1 MTRSKLRLSLFAVSA
16 VAWSLA
22 PVDAQ
27 VVDDPILKGAI
38 DIHSHLDPDGYGPGH
53 NGRMMDVLDMAKMA
67 KEAGMRGFVIK
78 MHYDQT
84 ADDAY
89 IVRKLYPDLEVFGG
103 IGTNFATGG
112 LNPAAIRQMADVKGG
127 WGRIVWMPT
136 WDAKHYVEHNG
147 NDRPFITVARN
158 GGLTPEAKALIAAV
172 AEVNGKTRVSN
183 GQMVIATGH
192 NAPEE
197 VLLMVKE
204 ARALGLRV
212 VVTHPLLE
220 SVGMSVGEMKQAVEM
235 GAYLEFVTAFTRQ
248 ETTIKEYVAAIREI
262 GPEHCIVS
270 SDKGQGRGDEGH
282 EGLSVS
288 HVAGLAEAAQ
298 ILRRNGFTEAELDM
312 MFKSNPAK
320 LLGLPVL

>member
-1 MTRSKLRLSLFAVSA
+1 MNDQKTLGLLAALALACGVAHAQQPPVTDPVLR
-16 VAWSLA
+16 
-22 PVDAQ
+22 
-27 VVDDPILKGAI
+27 GAI
-38 DIHSHLDPDGYGPGH
+38 DVHAHLDPDGYGPGR
-53 NGRMMDVLDMAKMA
+53 NGRMMDTLDMAKLA

-78 MHYDQT
+78 MHYDQS

-103 IGTNFATGG
+103 LGTNFATGG
-112 LNPAAIRQMADVKGG
+112 MNPNAVRQMADVKGG

-136 WDAKHYVEHNG
+136 WDAKHYVENHG

-158 GGLTPEAKALIAAV
+158 GELVPEAKEFIAAV
-172 AEVNGKTRVSN
+172 AEVSGKTRVSG
-183 GQMVIATGH
+183 GQLVIATGH

-197 VLLMVKE
+197 VLLIVRE
-204 ARALGLRV
+204 ARGHGLPV
-212 VVTHPLLE
+212 LVTHPLLD
-220 SVGMSVGEMKQAVEM
+220 SVGMSIEQMKQAVAM

-248 ETTIKEYVAAIREI
+248 ERTIKQYVEAIREI

-270 SDKGQGRGDEGH
+270 SDKGQGRGEEGH
-282 EGLSVS
+282 DGPSVPHTEGLAV
-288 HVAGLAEAAQ
+288 AAQ
-298 ILRRNGFTEAELDM
+298 ILRDNGFTEAELDM